1 MTEAVDHHEAT
12 MTHVQP
18 RPPGAVQALEE
29 LQRHEQRGAVGVD
42 LTVEEFEQR
51 LREDVM
57 TQLAGEAFEGGILA
71 MADAMNDAAVEQRV
85 AEITRQFTVAD
96 PAQWSRYETMHSRAM
111 LADACSRVERAFER
125 HGWTLKEYP
134 AVGTLTTGQVGATTQ
149 RAPGTGAPLVLV
161 DNGFPRF
168 GIALAQLT
176 VQGSLE
182 AAHGVAFTGPTVQLL
197 SDLVV
202 THVVVGTCLYT
213 YPRQI
218 DPQIHASVSALYDA
232 LTIFVIAHEYA
243 HIALGDID
251 EFEGASRH
259 EIEYRADAY
268 GLITA
273 LETTHEHGAPG
284 AGAYGAFLYL
294 AGLDLIARA
303 RAVYAGDPPPPETN
317 SVYPTPFERANHL
330 LDMVEGS
337 SAVMTHFGDQIRN
350 AAKCY
355 LLILNVW
362 RRVEPAF
369 AACREALRQCDS
381 SHDHQTLPEVV
392 THTAVS
398 ILWQEVQR
406 RH

>member
-1 MTEAVDHHEAT
+1 

-18 RPPGAVQALEE
+18 RAPGAVQALEE
-29 LQRHEQRGAVGVD
+29 LQQKEQRGATGVD

-57 TQLAGEAFEGGILA
+57 TQLAGEAFEGGVLA
-71 MADAMNDAAVEQRV
+71 MADAMNDVAVEQRV
-85 AEITRQFTVAD
+85 AEITRRFAVDD
-96 PAQWSRYETMHSRAM
+96 PTQWSRYETMHSRAM
-111 LADACSRVERAFER
+111 LADTCSRVERAFER
-125 HGWTLKEYP
+125 HGWTLREFP
-134 AVGTLTTGQVGATTQ
+134 AVGTLTTGQVGATIQ
-149 RAPGTGAPLVLV
+149 RAPGAGAPLVLV

-176 VQGSLE
+176 VQGSVE
-182 AAHGVAFTGPTVQLL
+182 AAHGVAFTAPTVQLL
-197 SDLVV
+197 SDLAV

-218 DPQIHASVSALYDA
+218 DPSIHAAVAAFHDA
-232 LTIFVIAHEYA
+232 LTVFVIAHEYA
-243 HIALGDID
+243 HLALGDIE
-251 EFEGASRH
+251 EFEGLSRH

-273 LETTHEHGAPG
+273 LETTREHGEPG
-284 AGAYGAFLYL
+284 GGAFGRFLSR
-294 AGLDLIARA
+294 AGLDVIARA

-317 SVYPTPFERANHL
+317 PVYPTPFERANHL

-337 SAVMTHFGDQIRN
+337 SAIMTHPGDQIRN

-362 RRVEPAF
+362 RRIEPAF
-369 AACREALRQCDS
+369 AA
-381 SHDHQTLPEVV
+381 
-392 THTAVS
+392 
-398 ILWQEVQR
+398 
-406 RH
+406 